1 MLSVRRGRSSPLTRK
16 RRLPHHPGMDRRR
29 FLLTSLAGV
38 VAAPLAAEALQA
50 GKVSRIGY
58 LSPLSPA
65 ADATRREGFQ
75 QGLEGLGYREGQN
88 VAIEYRW
95 AEGNLDRQDDLAAEL
110 VRLKIDVLL
119 AAGGNHTVRAAKKA
133 TASIPI
139 VMTMAD
145 DSVAS
150 GLVTSL
156 ARPGGNVTGL
166 NTQTADLAA
175 KRLELLREVLP
186 SIHRVAV
193 LWNPAVPERAL
204 DLKNTQLAARTL
216 HVEIQSV
223 QVRRPEDLDDKF
235 TAMVKGRAEAL
246 VILADPVTNT
256 HRAKIIELAT
266 KKRLPTMFTQRQ
278 PVGAGGLVSYGTNYE
293 ALFRRAA
300 IYVDKILRGAKPAEL
315 PVQLPI
321 QFELVIN
328 LKTAKALG
336 LTIPPSLLARADQVI
351 E

>member
-1 MLSVRRGRSSPLTRK
+1 
-16 RRLPHHPGMDRRR
+16 MDRRR
-29 FLLTSLAGV
+29 FLLTSLAGAL
-38 VAAPLAAEALQA
+38 AAPLAAGAQAA

-75 QGLEGLGYREGQN
+75 QGLERLGYREGQN
-88 VAIEYRW
+88 IAIEYRW
-95 AEGNLDRQDDLAAEL
+95 AEGKLDRQDDLAAEL

-139 VMTMAD
+139 VMTAAD

-150 GLVTSL
+150 GFVTSL
-156 ARPGGNVTGL
+156 ARPGGNITGL
-166 NTQTADLAA
+166 NTQTADLAP

-193 LWNPAVPERAL
+193 LWNPAVPERAI
-204 DLKNTQLAARTL
+204 DLKNTQVAARTL

-223 QVRRPEDLDDKF
+223 EVQRPEDLDDKF
-235 TAMVKGRAEAL
+235 MAMVKGRAEAL
-246 VILADPVTNT
+246 VILPDPVSNT
-256 HRAKIIELAT
+256 HRAKIIEFAT
-266 KKRLPTMFTQRQ
+266 KKRLPTMFTQRL
-278 PVGAGGLVSYGTNYE
+278 PVDAGGLVSYGTDYE

-300 IYVDKILRGAKPAEL
+300 IFVDRILRGTKPADL
-315 PVQLPI
+315 PVEQPTK
-321 QFELVIN
+321 FEFVIN

-336 LTIPPSLLARADQVI
+336 LTIPPSLLLRADQVI

>member
-1 MLSVRRGRSSPLTRK
+1 
-16 RRLPHHPGMDRRR
+16 MDRRR
-29 FLLTSLAGV
+29 FLAGTGAV
-38 VAAPLAAEALQA
+38 LLAAPLAAEAQQPA

-75 QGLEGLGYREGQN
+75 QGLERLGYREGQN
-88 VAIEYRW
+88 IAIEYRW
-95 AEGNLDRQDDLAAEL
+95 AEGKLDRQDDLATEL
-110 VRLKIDVLL
+110 VRLKIDVFL
-119 AAGGNHTVRAAKKA
+119 AAGGNHTVRAARKA

-139 VMTMAD
+139 VMTAAD

-150 GLVTSL
+150 GFVASL

-193 LWNPAVPERAL
+193 LWNPTVPERVI
-204 DLKNTQLAARTL
+204 DLKHTQVAARTL
-216 HVEIQSV
+216 HVEIQSLE
-223 QVRRPEDLDDKF
+223 VRRPEDLDDKF

-246 VILADPVTNT
+246 VILADPVTHT
-256 HRAKIIELAT
+256 HRVKIIDLAT

-278 PVGAGGLVSYGTNYE
+278 PVDAGGLVSYGTNYE

-300 IYVDKILRGAKPAEL
+300 DFVDRILRGTKPADL
-315 PVQLPI
+315 PVEQPTT
-321 QFELVIN
+321 FELVIN

-336 LTIPPSLLARADQVI
+336 LTIPLSVLQRADQVL

>member
-1 MLSVRRGRSSPLTRK
+1 
-16 RRLPHHPGMDRRR
+16 MDRRA
-29 FLLTSLAGV
+29 FLAGASALL
-38 VAAPLAAEALQA
+38 AAPLAAEAQQRA

-75 QGLEGLGYREGQN
+75 QGLERLGYREGQN
-88 VAIEYRW
+88 IAIEYRW
-95 AEGNLDRQDDLAAEL
+95 AEGKLDRQDDLAAEL

-139 VMTMAD
+139 VMTAAD
-145 DSVAS
+145 DSIAS
-150 GLVTSL
+150 GFVASL

-193 LWNPAVPERAL
+193 LWNPAIPERAI
-204 DLKNTQLAARTL
+204 DLKSTQVAARTL
-216 HVEIQSV
+216 HVEIQSLE
-223 QVRRPEDLDDKF
+223 VRRPEDLDDKF

-256 HRAKIIELAT
+256 NRVKIIEFAT
-266 KKRLPTMFTQRQ
+266 KKRLPTMFTQRL
-278 PVGAGGLVSYGTNYE
+278 PVDAGGLVSYGTNYQ

-300 IYVDKILRGAKPAEL
+300 SYVDRILRGAKPADL
-315 PVQLPI
+315 PVEQPTK
-321 QFELVIN
+321 FELVIN

-336 LTIPPSLLARADQVI
+336 LTIPPSLLLRADEVI
-351 E
+351 Q

>member
-1 MLSVRRGRSSPLTRK
+1 V
-16 RRLPHHPGMDRRR
+16 DRRA
-29 FLLTSLAGV
+29 FLATLTGGLLAT
-38 VAAPLAAEALQA
+38 PLAAQAQPA

-65 ADATRREGFQ
+65 ADRTRREGFQ

-139 VMTMAD
+139 VMTVAD

-150 GLVTSL
+150 GFVASL
-156 ARPGGNVTGL
+156 ARPGGNITGL
-166 NTQTADLAA
+166 NTQTVDLAA

-193 LWNPAVPERAL
+193 LWNPAVPERAI
-204 DLKNTQLAARTL
+204 DLKNTQVAARTL

-223 QVRRPEDLDDKF
+223 EVRRPEDLDDKF
-235 TAMVKGRAEAL
+235 MAMVKGRAEAL
-246 VILADPVTNT
+246 VILADPVSNT
-256 HRAKIIELAT
+256 HRAKIIEFAT
-266 KKRLPTMFTQRQ
+266 KKRLPTMFTQSL
-278 PVGAGGLVSYGTNYE
+278 PVDAGGLVSYGTNYE

-300 IYVDKILRGAKPAEL
+300 GYVDRILKGANPADM
-315 PVQLPI
+315 PI
-321 QFELVIN
+321 EQPTKFELVVN

-336 LTIPPSLLARADQVI
+336 LTIPTSLLQRADQVI

>member
-1 MLSVRRGRSSPLTRK
+1 
-16 RRLPHHPGMDRRR
+16 MDRRA
-29 FLLTSLAGV
+29 FLAGASALL
-38 VAAPLAAEALQA
+38 AAPLAAEAQQRA

-75 QGLEGLGYREGQN
+75 QGLERLGYREGQN
-88 VAIEYRW
+88 IAIEYRW
-95 AEGNLDRQDDLAAEL
+95 AEGKLDRQDDLAAEL

-139 VMTMAD
+139 VMTAAD
-145 DSVAS
+145 DSIAS
-150 GLVTSL
+150 GFVASL

-193 LWNPAVPERAL
+193 LWNPAIPERAI
-204 DLKNTQLAARTL
+204 DLKSTQVAARTL
-216 HVEIQSV
+216 HVEIQSLE
-223 QVRRPEDLDDKF
+223 VRRPEDLDDKF

-256 HRAKIIELAT
+256 NRVKIIEFAT
-266 KKRLPTMFTQRQ
+266 KKRLPTMFTQRL
-278 PVGAGGLVSYGTNYE
+278 PVDAGGLVSYGTNYQ

-300 IYVDKILRGAKPAEL
+300 SYVDRILRGAKPADL
-315 PVQLPI
+315 PVEQPTK
-321 QFELVIN
+321 FELVIN
-328 LKTAKALG
+328 LKTAKAFG
-336 LTIPPSLLARADQVI
+336 LTIPPSLLLRADEVI
-351 E
+351 Q

>member
-1 MLSVRRGRSSPLTRK
+1 
-16 RRLPHHPGMDRRR
+16 MDRRR
-29 FLLTSLAGV
+29 FLLTSLAGAL
-38 VAAPLAAEALQA
+38 AAPLAAGAQAA

-75 QGLEGLGYREGQN
+75 QGLERLGYREGQN
-88 VAIEYRW
+88 IAIEYRW
-95 AEGNLDRQDDLAAEL
+95 AEGKLDRQDDLAAEL

-139 VMTMAD
+139 VMTVAD

-150 GLVTSL
+150 GFVASL
-156 ARPGGNVTGL
+156 ARPGGNITGL
-166 NTQTADLAA
+166 NTQTVDLAA

-193 LWNPAVPERAL
+193 LWNPAVPERAI
-204 DLKNTQLAARTL
+204 DLKNTQVAARTL

-223 QVRRPEDLDDKF
+223 EVRRPEDLDDKF
-235 TAMVKGRAEAL
+235 MAMVKGRAEAL
-246 VILADPVTNT
+246 VILADPVSNT
-256 HRAKIIELAT
+256 HRAKIIEFAT
-266 KKRLPTMFTQRQ
+266 KKRLPTMFTQSL
-278 PVGAGGLVSYGTNYE
+278 PVDAGGLVSYGTNYE

-300 IYVDKILRGAKPAEL
+300 GYVDRILKGANPADM
-315 PVQLPI
+315 PI
-321 QFELVIN
+321 EQPTKFELVVN

-336 LTIPPSLLARADQVI
+336 LTIPTSLLQRADQVI

>member
-1 MLSVRRGRSSPLTRK
+1 MERRA
-16 RRLPHHPGMDRRR
+16 
-29 FLLTSLAGV
+29 FLGALASGLLAV
-38 VAAPLAAEALQA
+38 PLAAQAQPA

-65 ADATRREGFQ
+65 ADRTRREGFQ
-75 QGLEGLGYREGQN
+75 QGLERLGYREGQN
-88 VAIEYRW
+88 IAIEYRW
-95 AEGNLDRQDDLAAEL
+95 AEGKLDRQDDLAAEL

-139 VMTMAD
+139 VMTVAD

-150 GLVTSL
+150 GFVASL
-156 ARPGGNVTGL
+156 ARPGGNITGL
-166 NTQTADLAA
+166 NTQTVDLAA

-193 LWNPAVPERAL
+193 LWNPAVPERAI
-204 DLKNTQLAARTL
+204 DLKNTQVAARTL

-223 QVRRPEDLDDKF
+223 EVRRPEDLDDKF
-235 TAMVKGRAEAL
+235 MAMVKGRAEAL
-246 VILADPVTNT
+246 VILADPVSNT
-256 HRAKIIELAT
+256 HRAKIIEFAT
-266 KKRLPTMFTQRQ
+266 KKRLPTMFTQSL
-278 PVGAGGLVSYGTNYE
+278 PVDAGGLVSYGTNYE

-300 IYVDKILRGAKPAEL
+300 GYVDRILKGANPADM
-315 PVQLPI
+315 PI
-321 QFELVIN
+321 EQPTKFELVIN

-336 LTIPPSLLARADQVI
+336 LTIPPSLLQRADQVI